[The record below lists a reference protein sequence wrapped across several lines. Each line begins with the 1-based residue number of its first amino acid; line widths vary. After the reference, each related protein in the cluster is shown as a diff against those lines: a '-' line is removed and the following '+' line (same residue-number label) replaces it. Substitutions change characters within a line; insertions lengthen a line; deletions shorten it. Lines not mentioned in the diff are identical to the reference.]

1 MNQVTARC
9 CTFLTATALVAGC
22 GGSGVGPAG
31 QSGAPK
37 PPSGVQVASGFAMT
51 TIASVASA
59 RELAALPNGD
69 LLVGTSG
76 TQLYIVPDAESAGAA
91 GAASVF
97 ITLPDSPAQGVALS
111 ADGTAIYA
119 ATQYGVYKIPYHSG
133 DQSEPNASAVKIAS
147 VRTGPVSPGS
157 DGDVHH
163 TSSVV
168 ATASTVYVSV
178 GSSCNACVEVD
189 PTRATIQAMNL
200 DGSGMHTIATRIR
213 NAIGLAINPATGTLW
228 AAGAGQDDLPYNHPY
243 EFADAV
249 TLQPGSP
256 VDYGWPDCEED
267 RVAYTTGANCSSVA
281 IPRVEFRAYATHI
294 GAIFYPAGAN
304 GTYVFPAS
312 LRGDLF
318 IASHGSW
325 HCCPSTP
332 PEVDYVP
339 MTGDAPKTAVNWT
352 NPTTQW
358 VPFVWG
364 FGTSASTTYSGR
376 PTGIA
381 VGSAGSLFVADDLNG
396 VIYRI
401 RPSAGAASRLHK
413 AH

>member
-1 MNQVTARC
+1 MNRVTALC
-9 CTFLTATALVAGC
+9 CMLATTLVLVTSC
-22 GGSGVGPAG
+22 GGSGVGPSS
-31 QSGAPK
+31 QSNPN
-37 PPSGVQVASGFAMT
+37 PNSNLQVASGYVYS
-51 TIASVASA
+51 TIASVPGA

-76 TQLYIVPDAESAGAA
+76 TQLHIVPNAESAGSP

-111 ADGTAIYA
+111 ADGSTIYA

-133 DQSEPNASAVKIAS
+133 DQSEPNSSAVKIAS
-147 VRTGPVSPGS
+147 VRTGPISPGS

-168 ATASTVYVSV
+168 ATASALYVSV

-189 PTRATIQAMNL
+189 PTRATIQEMNL

-228 AAGAGQDDLPYNHPY
+228 AAGAGQDDLPYSHPY
-243 EFADAV
+243 EYADAV
-249 TLQPGSP
+249 TLQTGSP
-256 VDYGWPDCEED
+256 VDYGWPDCEENQ
-267 RVAYTTGANCSSVA
+267 VAYVSGANCSSVA
-281 IPRVEFRAYATHI
+281 IPRVEFPAYATHI
-294 GAIFYPAGAN
+294 GAVFYSAN
-304 GTYVFPAS
+304 QSGTYVFPAS
-312 LRGDLF
+312 VRGDLF
-318 IASHGSW
+318 VASHGSW

-332 PEVDYVP
+332 PEVTYVP
-339 MTGDAPKTAVNWT
+339 MNGDSPKTAVNWS
-352 NPTTQW
+352 NPNTQW
-358 VPFVWG
+358 APFMWG
-364 FGTSASTTYSGR
+364 FGTSASTNYNGR

-381 VGSAGSLFVADDLNG
+381 VGSQGSLFVADDLNG

-401 RPSAGAASRLHK
+401 RPSASAASGLHK
-413 AH
+413 PH

>member
-1 MNQVTARC
+1 VMNRVTQMC
-9 CTFLTATALVAGC
+9 CMLASTAVLGSSC
-22 GGSGVGPAG
+22 GGSGMGPAG
-31 QSGAPK
+31 QSNAEPN
-37 PPSGVQVASGFAMT
+37 SNIQVASGFVYS
-51 TIASVASA
+51 TIASVPSA

-76 TQLYIVPDAESAGAA
+76 TQLYIVPNAESSGSA

-111 ADGTAIYA
+111 ADGSAIYA
-119 ATQYGVYKIPYHSG
+119 ATQYGVYEIPYHSG

-147 VRTGPVSPGS
+147 VRTGPISPGS

-168 ATASTVYVSV
+168 ATASALYVSV

-189 PTRATIQAMNL
+189 PTRATIQEMNL

-228 AAGAGQDDLPYNHPY
+228 AAGAGQDDLPYTHPY

-256 VDYGWPDCEED
+256 VDYGWPDCEEN
-267 RVAYTTGANCSSVA
+267 RVAYVLGSNCSSVA
-281 IPRVEFRAYATHI
+281 IPRVEFPAYGTHI
-294 GAIFYPAGAN
+294 GAVFYPTN
-304 GTYVFPAS
+304 ETGTYAFPAS
-312 LRGDLF
+312 VRGDLF
-318 IASHGSW
+318 VASHGSW

-332 PEVDYVP
+332 PEVAYVP
-339 MTGDAPKTAVNWT
+339 MNGDAPKTAVNWS

-358 VPFVWG
+358 TPFMWG
-364 FGTSASTTYSGR
+364 FGTSASTNYNGR

-381 VGSAGSLFVADDLNG
+381 VGSQGSLFVADDKNG
-396 VIYRI
+396 IIYRI
-401 RPSAGAASRLHK
+401 RPSSSAASRLHK
-413 AH
+413 TH